1 MAIIKFD
8 SEKAD
13 ALIRDLNRISSD
25 IESNLGKVYN
35 NSHGKEISLNDSR
48 LKVYAYRNKTIDVV
62 QEDGTTIQEIVRER
76 YLKNDFVA
84 NARLFNKHV
93 RNLYNRSNS
102 AKTKATKSIESVVN
116 SLNKI
121 KSLISEYESEHSLK
135 MSSSLDDVGQFN
147 FNFLAAYGPMGRPQN
162 YSHSFGTIVADDA
175 YTSLHLGVLGQRP
188 TSINLE
194 KLEVFD
200 GMLDIARNNG
210 LTYQEKFEQVQSLL
224 MENVLEID
232 REDMDARAKLAL
244 ESMLGIADS
253 PDMVL
258 DDTLKIE
265 NLVKFGIPVIED
277 YDGNLAID
285 IKTMD
290 GAFDTAVALGNA
302 FLNGDKIE
310 GVDLNIDVNGDG
322 KPDLN
327 LGSTVGAAGIIA
339 GGTHQ
344 TLESQLGLNTD
355 VRFDDG
361 GNKGPKGPENDIGR
375 GQGGGNY
382 YQAPPKN
389 NNGYTAPANNGPA
402 KQPAPQPAPQNNN
415 NNNSGKFNDNGKV
428 AVDNGPKP
436 QTPAEA
442 PKKEQIREVA
452 KPTVENNKP
461 TPPAKNDVI
470 ENTKVEKPMFK
481 DEIKQTAE
489 DVAIDQEIQS
499 VKIEN
504 NYKEIEVTE
513 SANAGKVD
521 IEIDDATAKKG
532 AGLAAG
538 AAGIGALSKMGGNSS
553 ASVPQVNGMA
563 AGELL
568 GINTGSDAASM
579 GMIVGNTPGAAAST
593 GNVTAPSVTN
603 SSVGGESTSDR
614 GSLSNGGSTNK
625 TTNNSSS
632 GRGGS
637 TLEDKNENKDENS
650 FGKPNKPG
658 ETEEATKKGLLG
670 DASIAE
676 LDAKDEK
683 DIKVATGV
691 TAATAVTS
699 GVLAIF
705 NVFPWIM
712 LLLLLI
718 AVGSYAGYRIKKKKN
733 KEKRMA
739 ALAVQKA
746 QEEANATIT
755 LEAVQ
760 NVSNVA
766 VEEVAETIATTEEVV
781 VEENVTTES
790 QPVQQEVHTSG
801 DEFSE
806 QPYEPSRD
814 GMTEIGGTPSNTEQ

>member
-62 QEDGTTIQEIVRER
+62 QEDGTTVQEVVRER

-121 KSLISEYESEHSLK
+121 KSLISEYESEHSLR

-200 GMLDIARNNG
+200 GMLEIARNNG
-210 LTYQEKFEQVQSLL
+210 LTYQEKFEQVQGLL
-224 MENVLEID
+224 MENVLEVD
-232 REDMDARAKLAL
+232 LEDMDARAKLAL
-244 ESMLGIADS
+244 ESMLGIAES

-290 GAFDTAVALGNA
+290 GAFDTAVSLGNA

-310 GVDLNIDVNGDG
+310 GVDLNLDVNGDG

-327 LGSTVGAAGIIA
+327 IGSTIGAAGIIA
-339 GGTHQ
+339 GGAHQ

-355 VRFDDG
+355 VRFDDD
-361 GNKGPKGPENDIGR
+361 GNNGPKGPQNDVGG

-389 NNGYTAPANNGPA
+389 NNGYTAPSNNNLPKPPSNNG
-402 KQPAPQPAPQNNN
+402 QPPAPQNNN
-415 NNNSGKFNDNGKV
+415 HKFNDNGNG

-436 QTPAEA
+436 QTPADA
-442 PKKEQIREVA
+442 PKKEQIREAA
-452 KPTVENNKP
+452 KPIVENNKP

-470 ENTKVEKPMFK
+470 ENPKVEKPMFK

-499 VKIEN
+499 VRIEN

-593 GNVTAPSVTN
+593 GNVTAPSATN

-614 GSLSNGGSTNK
+614 GSLSNGSSTNK

-650 FGKPNKPG
+650 FGKPNKPE
-658 ETEEATKKGLLG
+658 ETEDTTKKGLLG

-739 ALAVQKA
+739 ALVAQKA
-746 QEEANATIT
+746 QEEANATVT
-755 LEAVQ
+755 LETVQ

-766 VEEVAETIATTEEVV
+766 VEEVAETITTTEEVV
-781 VEENVTTES
+781 AEENVTTES

-814 GMTEIGGTPSNTEQ
+814 GVTEIGGTSINTEQ